1 MVAQTQRLEIFYI
14 LSVDRTMPLTL
25 TIPDPVAI
33 DFVEGNLWK
42 SVLDLCGAVK
52 GEKLLNGLF
61 LAFNFDEEVPEYDMD
76 SEDEEWLRNFNKKKV
91 RFLP

>member
-1 MVAQTQRLEIFYI
+1 MVAQTQRLEILYI

-33 DFVEGNLWK
+33 DCVESSLLK

-52 GEKLLNGLF
+52 GGNLKS
-61 LAFNFDEEVPEYDMD
+61 Y
-76 SEDEEWLRNFNKKKV
+76 
-91 RFLP
+91 

>member
-1 MVAQTQRLEIFYI
+1 MVAQTQRLEIVNI
-14 LSVDRTMPLTL
+14 LSVDCTMASTL

-33 DFVEGNLWK
+33 DCVESNLLK
-42 SVLDLCGAVK
+42 SVLDLC